1 MYTYIQIYLCV
12 LTLKLDRQART
23 LGPRSRFPVD
33 KTVGDRERP
42 ELGDDRGLRMET
54 DECRHKC

>member
-1 MYTYIQIYLCV
+1 MCIDVEARSAGAHVGSKIEIPC
-12 LTLKLDRQART
+12 RQ
-23 LGPRSRFPVD
+23 
-33 KTVGDRERP
+33 TVGDRERP